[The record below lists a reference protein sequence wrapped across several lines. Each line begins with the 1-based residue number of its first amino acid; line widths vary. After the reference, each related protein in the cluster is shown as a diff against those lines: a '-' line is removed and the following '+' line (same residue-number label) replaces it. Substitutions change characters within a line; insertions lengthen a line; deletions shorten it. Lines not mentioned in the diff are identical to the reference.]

1 MCIRDRTNG
10 LPDTRGRAAGIRRP
24 RIGEAGSEDVPF
36 KRSSGSMALPCQR
49 VWLCR
54 TRILSVERQVEAR
67 GPIVWAFLV
76 AQDHVREHFDTDY
89 ELPVVVDQ
97 SHLSELIHEV
107 CDSRASGPY
116 HLCQGLMAQQR
127 NSRMG
132 QRIVLP

>member
-1 MCIRDRTNG
+1 
-10 LPDTRGRAAGIRRP
+10 
-24 RIGEAGSEDVPF
+24 
-36 KRSSGSMALPCQR
+36 MALPCQR

-132 QRIVLP
+132 QRIVLRRRASLIRNVRRDHTERSEYSKPAVQA